1 MVSHLCGSSC
11 ADWVNDFEHMQHMMT
26 HTDERPYLCCICSK
40 SFTQSAHLKEH
51 SMLHTNAIFTCDLC
65 GKGYYQ
71 PQTLRRHK
79 KTHNASNQ
87 FQCEDCGFSTTR
99 AYLLT
104 DHMRKNHSKE
114 REMRYQCTVCPKAF
128 YEAAKLNKHMI
139 VHTPKKDL
147 KATETNPTKSLSE
160 ETKTENHLMNQSL
173 ETEFK
178 SPECKRAKTFIEE

>member
-1 MVSHLCGSSC
+1 
-11 ADWVNDFEHMQHMMT
+11 MMT

-51 SMLHTNAIFTCDLC
+51 SMLHTNAIFTCDIC
-65 GKGYYQ
+65 GKGYSQ

-79 KTHNASNQ
+79 KTHNAMNQ

-114 REMRYQCTVCPKAF
+114 REQRYHCTVCPKAF
-128 YEAAKLNKHMI
+128 YEAAKLNQHMI

-147 KATETNPTKSLSE
+147 KKAETDVNEASSE
-160 ETKTENHLMNQSL
+160 EAKPNATLISPSQGTI
-173 ETEFK
+173 FK
-178 SPECKRAKTFIEE
+178 SSASERCYFTVKSFT